1 MHMGFVTRF
10 TLQFPLDRTRELAS
24 RYSYPDD
31 AEAIAHGV
39 RARKRGYFTRT
50 EFLDVCR
57 WKTPR
62 SKVLTASNS
71 AEAVEAATGEAV
83 AGADDRLRMSALR
96 RLGGVDWPTASVFL
110 HVIDPD
116 RYPILDRRALQALA
130 RSF

>member
-1 MHMGFVTRF
+1 
-10 TLQFPLDRTRELAS
+10 
-24 RYSYPDD
+24 
-31 AEAIAHGV
+31 
-39 RARKRGYFTRT
+39 
-50 EFLDVCR
+50 LDVCR

-116 RYPILDRRALQALA
+116 RYPILDRRALQALGVGSPVA
-130 RSF
+130 YSFSFWQAYVEACRHLAGEAGVDGRTFDRALWQWSKEQGVPI